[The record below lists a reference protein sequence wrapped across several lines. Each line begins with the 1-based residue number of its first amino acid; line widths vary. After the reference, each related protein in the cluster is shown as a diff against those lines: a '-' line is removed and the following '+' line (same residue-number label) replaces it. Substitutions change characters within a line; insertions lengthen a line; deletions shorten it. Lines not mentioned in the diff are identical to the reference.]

1 MRKYISL
8 HRILNEYH
16 MAKINK
22 ILGKKLLS
30 NEEIIR
36 HQTEWRTYIDK
47 NLIIARRRILMTV
60 SMSHSFNPHLEL
72 KLQNDIEQLFSQYEL
87 SWRTVIHCLR
97 LAIHLF
103 RLLHWLSM
111 KERVCLA
118 LSLYTAIQF
127 KIELK

>member
-36 HQTEWRTYIDK
+36 HQMEWRTYFEK
-47 NLIIARRRILMTV
+47 ELILARNRILV
-60 SMSHSFNPHLEL
+60 SLSMSHSFNPHFEL
-72 KLQNDIEQLFSQYEL
+72 KLQNDIEQLFTQYEL
-87 SWRTVIHCLR
+87 SWRRIVHCLR

-103 RLLHWLSM
+103 RLLHWLDM
-111 KERVCLA
+111 KDRVYLA
-118 LSLYTAIQF
+118 LSLYIWVQF
-127 KIELK
+127 KLELT